1 MKLIQSPGG
10 LRLKMKGIMV
20 ICDGMGDR
28 PHSEHGGM
36 TPLEAADTPNMDAM
50 ADEGLV
56 GFMDVVAPGVPPGSD
71 VAHLSLF
78 GYDPHEYYTGRG
90 GFEAV
95 GAGLSL
101 SPGDVAFRCN
111 FATVDDDLT
120 VMDRRAGRI
129 KEDADK
135 LMPAIRGF
143 RLDVEGLTYE
153 FHHTVEHRGVLV
165 FRGKNL
171 SRHVSDTDPH
181 KVGERILKST
191 PLEPEEAAERT
202 AEALNQFTLKSFEAL
217 KDHPVNLK
225 RIQEGKPPANIILSR
240 GAGTLPTL
248 QTIPQK
254 YGVKASAI
262 AAVALVRG
270 ICKVVGME
278 LINVPGATGGLDTN
292 YSAKAEA
299 ALKSIKE
306 NDLTILHVKATDVAS
321 HDGDFEEKRRA
332 IEKIDEMIGVIRRE
346 VRGSNVFVAVTAD
359 HTTPIAVRD
368 HMGDPVPFLLWGPGV
383 FRSGVGRFCERT
395 ARKGN
400 AGRMRG
406 PDLIHELLNYM
417 GFSQKFGF

>member
-36 TPLEAADTPNMDAM
+36 TPLEAAETPNMDAM

-346 VRGSNVFVAVTAD
+346 VRSSNVFVAVTAD

-400 AGRMRG
+400 AGRLRG
-406 PDLIHELLNYM
+406 PDLIRELMNYM

>member
-1 MKLIQSPGG
+1 
-10 LRLKMKGIMV
+10 MKGIMV

-225 RIQEGKPPANIILSR
+225 RIQERKPPANIVLSR

-262 AAVALVRG
+262 AAVA
-270 ICKVVGME
+270 
-278 LINVPGATGGLDTN
+278 
-292 YSAKAEA
+292 
-299 ALKSIKE
+299 
-306 NDLTILHVKATDVAS
+306 
-321 HDGDFEEKRRA
+321 
-332 IEKIDEMIGVIRRE
+332 
-346 VRGSNVFVAVTAD
+346 
-359 HTTPIAVRD
+359 
-368 HMGDPVPFLLWGPGV
+368 
-383 FRSGVGRFCERT
+383 
-395 ARKGN
+395 
-400 AGRMRG
+400 
-406 PDLIHELLNYM
+406 
-417 GFSQKFGF
+417 

>member
-346 VRGSNVFVAVTAD
+346 VRSLNVFVAVTAD

-400 AGRMRG
+400 AGRLRG
-406 PDLIHELLNYM
+406 PDLIRELMNYM